1 MTKQVIFSG
10 APSQVINLP
19 SVLKGAAVV
28 LLIGAIHWYASNHF
42 TVHWSLAFAQ
52 MAAVMIA
59 CGVPF
64 LKTAFTEIVID
75 TERITWTQG
84 ILSRRSSTLEL
95 SSISG
100 VTLAY
105 PWWQRVFGTGTIFME
120 TLDPAHPVRRLPGI
134 RNAEQLRR
142 QLDEAAHARRDPKQ
156 AASGPSGRPDAQ
168 HRADPEPA

>member
-1 MTKQVIFSG
+1 MTHTQITAARTRRRRSRWPFGPHSWRRSG
-10 APSQVINLP
+10 
-19 SVLKGAAVV
+19 VV
-28 LLIGAIHWYASNHF
+28 ATTLGVVVSTL
-42 TVHWSLAFAQ
+42 T
-52 MAAVMIA
+52 MAATVMPA
-59 CGVPF
+59 DGPYFYLPFDVPPG
-64 LKTAFTEIVID
+64 TSRID
-75 TERITWTQG
+75 
-84 ILSRRSSTLEL
+84 
-95 SSISG
+95 